1 MDIILIQDV
10 DNLGAANE
18 VVKVRNGYA
27 RNFLI
32 PRKFAVEAS
41 PSNLKQLEEKRK
53 QIEKKEK
60 QMLSAINDVIA
71 KLKEGALKIGAKSGT
86 SGKIFGTVTSL
97 QLSRAIREQNL
108 QVAAGII
115 GQPPVKPAARERRQA
130 GLPID
135 AFRSLGHRPT
145 ALPVSRSEELGS
157 WTSHRTQH
165 QSRPLQP
172 CVASLLLGR
181 FCAIVAAG
189 PASGLSLDVLDYHG
203 SFHRTPWCR

>member
-10 DNLGAANE
+10 DNLGGANE

-32 PRKFAVEAS
+32 PQKFAVEAS

-60 QMLSAINDVIA
+60 KMLSAINEVIA

-97 QLSRAIREQNL
+97 QLARAIREQKGYEIDRKKITL
-108 QVAAGII
+108 
-115 GQPPVKPAARERRQA
+115 PDEVK
-130 GLPID
+130 
-135 AFRSLGHRPT
+135 
-145 ALPVSRSEELGS
+145 ELGAYKATIDFGNGHS
-157 WTSHRTQH
+157 TE
-165 QSRPLQP
+165 
-172 CVASLLLGR
+172 
-181 FCAIVAAG
+181 
-189 PASGLSLDVLDYHG
+189 LDFEVV
-203 SFHRTPWCR
+203 SE